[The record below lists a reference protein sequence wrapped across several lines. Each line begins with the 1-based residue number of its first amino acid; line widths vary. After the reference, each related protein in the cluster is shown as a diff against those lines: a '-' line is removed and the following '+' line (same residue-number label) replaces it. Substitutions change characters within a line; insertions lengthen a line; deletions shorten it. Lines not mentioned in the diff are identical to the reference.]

1 MSHGQPRRRDRD
13 DERHR
18 SRHRRGDAE
27 GGDAVHPRTDQ
38 VLRDHSAH
46 RDDQP
51 RGRRAERREGT
62 GREGRAHA
70 IAGRRAASDERKS
83 PWLHALRGLIVG
95 IAALGASHLASAAGL
110 KGAPAPFDKG
120 GVKIALVNYLSTG
133 DFFQAYEAGAQR
145 QAKALGVDLRIYE
158 GRQDAAEQREQ
169 IQQAISLG
177 VSAIIVNHGLPESLK
192 DVVQRALD
200 KGIKVVAFDVDLDNA
215 RVPQIEQS
223 DEDLASLLLR
233 QAVKDNGSAF
243 SAGYVYVAGFAPLD
257 RRDAVWRAFKAA
269 HPGVQEKA
277 RWGTVDNPIA
287 ESVANQAAAAYRAH
301 PDIRV
306 VFAPYDE
313 FARGAK
319 LAADEANLG
328 AKLRIYSADIS
339 TADIAAIRAP
349 GSAWVAT
356 AATNPAVVG
365 AVSVRAAA
373 LLVARQPTEHRIVIR
388 PTLIT
393 RDDLVKNDIH
403 TIGELADKF
412 PAFRSSVAATA
423 AWIPADGS

>member
-1 MSHGQPRRRDRD
+1 MRFPFRR
-13 DERHR
+13 
-18 SRHRRGDAE
+18 
-27 GGDAVHPRTDQ
+27 P
-38 VLRDHSAH
+38 LRPV
-46 RDDQP
+46 RMI
-51 RGRRAERREGT
+51 RA
-62 GREGRAHA
+62 
-70 IAGRRAASDERKS
+70 
-83 PWLHALRGLIVG
+83 LALLSV
-95 IAALGASHLASAAGL
+95 AALTVPASHAGPL

-120 GVKIALVNYLSTG
+120 GVKVALVNYLSTG
-133 DFFQAYEAGAQR
+133 DFFQAYEAGAQK
-145 QAKALGVDLRIYE
+145 QAKALGIDLRIYE
-158 GRQDAAEQREQ
+158 GRQDATEQREQ
-169 IQQAISLG
+169 IQQAISVG

-200 KGIKVVAFDVDLDNA
+200 KGIKVVAFDVDLGNP

-223 DEDLASLLLR
+223 DRDLANLLLD
-233 QAVKDNGSAF
+233 QAVKDNGDAF

-257 RRDAVWRAFKAA
+257 RRDAAWRDFKRA
-269 HPGVQEKA
+269 HPKVREQA

-287 ESVANQAAAAYRAH
+287 QSVANQAAAAYRAH

-319 LAADEANLG
+319 LAADEAKL
-328 AKLRIYSADIS
+328 ASKLRIYSADIS
-339 TADIAAIRAP
+339 TADIEAIRAP

-373 LLVARQPTEHRIVIR
+373 LLVAGQDPGRRIVVK

-403 TIGELADKF
+403 TIAELGAKF
-412 PAFRSSVAATA
+412 PAFRASDAVTA
-423 AWIPADGS
+423 SWIPATD

>member
-1 MSHGQPRRRDRD
+1 MGFPFRRP
-13 DERHR
+13 
-18 SRHRRGDAE
+18 SRP
-27 GGDAVHPRTDQ
+27 VWMI
-38 VLRDHSAH
+38 
-46 RDDQP
+46 
-51 RGRRAERREGT
+51 RA
-62 GREGRAHA
+62 
-70 IAGRRAASDERKS
+70 
-83 PWLHALRGLIVG
+83 LALLSV
-95 IAALGASHLASAAGL
+95 AALTVPASHAGPL

-120 GVKIALVNYLSTG
+120 GVKVALVNYLSTG
-133 DFFQAYEAGAQR
+133 DFFQAYEAGAQK
-145 QAKALGVDLRIYE
+145 QARALGIDLRIYE

-169 IQQAISLG
+169 IQQAISVG

-200 KGIKVVAFDVDLDNA
+200 KGIKVVAFDVDLGNPK
-215 RVPQIEQS
+215 VPQIEQS
-223 DEDLASLLLR
+223 DRDLANLLLE
-233 QAVKDNGSAF
+233 QAVKDNGDAF

-257 RRDAVWRAFKAA
+257 RRDAAWRDFKRA
-269 HPGVQEKA
+269 HPKVREQA

-287 ESVANQAAAAYRAH
+287 QSVANQAAAAYRAH

-319 LAADEANLG
+319 LAADEAKL
-328 AKLRIYSADIS
+328 ASKLRIYSADIS
-339 TADIAAIRAP
+339 TADIEAIRAP

-373 LLVARQPTEHRIVIR
+373 LLVAGQDPGRRIAVK
-388 PTLIT
+388 PALIT

-403 TIGELADKF
+403 TIAELSAKF
-412 PAFRSSVAATA
+412 PAFRASEAVTA
-423 AWIPADGS
+423 PWIPATD

>member
-1 MSHGQPRRRDRD
+1 MRFPFRR
-13 DERHR
+13 
-18 SRHRRGDAE
+18 
-27 GGDAVHPRTDQ
+27 P
-38 VLRDHSAH
+38 LRPV
-46 RDDQP
+46 RMI
-51 RGRRAERREGT
+51 RA
-62 GREGRAHA
+62 
-70 IAGRRAASDERKS
+70 
-83 PWLHALRGLIVG
+83 LALLSV
-95 IAALGASHLASAAGL
+95 AALTVPASHAGPL

-120 GVKIALVNYLSTG
+120 GVKVALVNYLSTG
-133 DFFQAYEAGAQR
+133 DFFQAYEAGAQK
-145 QAKALGVDLRIYE
+145 QAKALGIDLRIYE
-158 GRQDAAEQREQ
+158 GRQDATEQREQ
-169 IQQAISLG
+169 IQQAISVG

-200 KGIKVVAFDVDLDNA
+200 KGIKVVAFDVDLGNPK
-215 RVPQIEQS
+215 VPQIEQS
-223 DEDLASLLLR
+223 DRDLANLLLD
-233 QAVKDNGSAF
+233 QAVRDNGDAF

-257 RRDAVWRAFKAA
+257 RRDAAWRDFKRA
-269 HPGVQEKA
+269 HPKVREQA

-287 ESVANQAAAAYRAH
+287 QSVANQAAAAYRAH

-319 LAADEANLG
+319 LAADEAKL
-328 AKLRIYSADIS
+328 ASKLRIYSADIS
-339 TADIAAIRAP
+339 TADIEAIRSP

-373 LLVARQPTEHRIVIR
+373 LLVAGQDPGRRIVVK

-403 TIGELADKF
+403 TIAELGAKF
-412 PAFRSSVAATA
+412 PAFRASDAVTA
-423 AWIPADGS
+423 SWIPATD

>member
-1 MSHGQPRRRDRD
+1 MRFPFLRP
-13 DERHR
+13 
-18 SRHRRGDAE
+18 SRPGR
-27 GGDAVHPRTDQ
+27 
-38 VLRDHSAH
+38 VLRS
-46 RDDQP
+46 
-51 RGRRAERREGT
+51 
-62 GREGRAHA
+62 
-70 IAGRRAASDERKS
+70 
-83 PWLHALRGLIVG
+83 LALLSV
-95 IAALGASHLASAAGL
+95 AALTVSASHAGPL

-133 DFFQAYEAGAQR
+133 DFFQAYEAGAQK
-145 QAKALGVDLRIYE
+145 QAKALGIDLRIYE

-169 IQQAISLG
+169 IQQAISVG

-200 KGIKVVAFDVDLDNA
+200 KGIKVVAFDVDLGNPK
-215 RVPQIEQS
+215 VPQIEQS
-223 DEDLASLLLR
+223 DRDLANLLLD
-233 QAVKDNGSAF
+233 QAVKDNGDAF

-257 RRDAVWRAFKAA
+257 RRDASWRDFKRA
-269 HPGVQEKA
+269 HPNVREQA

-287 ESVANQAAAAYRAH
+287 QSVANQAAAAYRAH

-319 LAADEANLG
+319 LAADEAKL
-328 AKLRIYSADIS
+328 ASKLRIYSADIS
-339 TADIAAIRAP
+339 TADIEAIRAP

-373 LLVARQPTEHRIVIR
+373 LLVAGQDPGRRIVVK

-393 RDDLVKNDIH
+393 RDDLVKNDIR
-403 TIGELADKF
+403 TIAELSAKF
-412 PAFRSSVAATA
+412 PAFRASDAVTA
-423 AWIPADGS
+423 AWIPATD

>member
-1 MSHGQPRRRDRD
+1 MIRKNATVV
-13 DERHR
+13 
-18 SRHRRGDAE
+18 RG
-27 GGDAVHPRTDQ
+27 AVRTTRKSTVRI
-38 VLRDHSAH
+38 VLRTLAFAVLAMGVS
-46 RDDQP
+46 QP
-51 RGRRAERREGT
+51 G
-62 GREGRAHA
+62 
-70 IAGRRAASDERKS
+70 
-83 PWLHALRGLIVG
+83 
-95 IAALGASHLASAAGL
+95 SAAGL
-110 KGAPAPFDKG
+110 PGAPAPFAQG

-133 DFFQAYEAGAQR
+133 DFFQAYEAGAQK
-145 QAKALGVDLRIYE
+145 QAKALGIDLRIYE
-158 GRQDAAEQREQ
+158 GRQDAAEEREQ

-200 KGIKVVAFDVDLDNA
+200 RGIKVVAFDVNLDNPK
-215 RVPQIEQS
+215 VPQIEQS
-223 DEDLASLLLR
+223 DEDLATLLLQ
-233 QAVKDNGSAF
+233 QAVKENGGAF

-269 HPGVQEKA
+269 HPAVQEKA

-301 PDIRV
+301 PEIRV
-306 VFAPYDE
+306 VIAPYDE

-319 LAADEANLG
+319 LAADEANLD

-339 TADIAAIRAP
+339 TADIEAMRP
-349 GSAWVAT
+349 SGSPWVAT
-356 AATNPAVVG
+356 VATNPAVVG

-373 LLVARQPTEHRIVIR
+373 LLVAGQDPGHHIGIA

-403 TIGELADKF
+403 TIAELGAKF
-412 PAFRSSVAATA
+412 PAFRASAAATA
-423 AWIPADGS
+423 AWIPADGR

>member
-1 MSHGQPRRRDRD
+1 MI
-13 DERHR
+13 
-18 SRHRRGDAE
+18 
-27 GGDAVHPRTDQ
+27 
-38 VLRDHSAH
+38 
-46 RDDQP
+46 
-51 RGRRAERREGT
+51 RA
-62 GREGRAHA
+62 
-70 IAGRRAASDERKS
+70 
-83 PWLHALRGLIVG
+83 LALLSV
-95 IAALGASHLASAAGL
+95 AALTVPASHAGPL

-120 GVKIALVNYLSTG
+120 GVKVALVNYLSTG
-133 DFFQAYEAGAQR
+133 DFFQAYEAGAQK
-145 QAKALGVDLRIYE
+145 QAKALGIDLRIYE
-158 GRQDAAEQREQ
+158 GRQDATEQREQ
-169 IQQAISLG
+169 IQQAISVG

-200 KGIKVVAFDVDLDNA
+200 KGIKVVAFDVDLGNPK
-215 RVPQIEQS
+215 VPQIEQS
-223 DEDLASLLLR
+223 DRDLANLLLD
-233 QAVKDNGSAF
+233 QAVKDNGDAF

-257 RRDAVWRAFKAA
+257 RRDAAWRDFKRA
-269 HPGVQEKA
+269 HPKVREQA

-287 ESVANQAAAAYRAH
+287 QSVANQAAAAYRAH

-319 LAADEANLG
+319 LAADEAKL
-328 AKLRIYSADIS
+328 ASKLRIYSADIS
-339 TADIAAIRAP
+339 TADIEAIRAP

-373 LLVARQPTEHRIVIR
+373 LLVAGHDPGRRIVVK

-403 TIGELADKF
+403 TIAELGAKF
-412 PAFRSSVAATA
+412 PAFRASEAVTA
-423 AWIPADGS
+423 SWIPPTD

>member
-1 MSHGQPRRRDRD
+1 MRFPFRR
-13 DERHR
+13 
-18 SRHRRGDAE
+18 
-27 GGDAVHPRTDQ
+27 P
-38 VLRDHSAH
+38 LRPV
-46 RDDQP
+46 RMI
-51 RGRRAERREGT
+51 RA
-62 GREGRAHA
+62 
-70 IAGRRAASDERKS
+70 
-83 PWLHALRGLIVG
+83 LALLSV
-95 IAALGASHLASAAGL
+95 AALTVPASHAGPL

-120 GVKIALVNYLSTG
+120 GVKVALVNYLSTG
-133 DFFQAYEAGAQR
+133 DFFQAYEAGAQK
-145 QAKALGVDLRIYE
+145 QAKALGIDLRIYE
-158 GRQDAAEQREQ
+158 GRQDATEQREQ
-169 IQQAISLG
+169 IQQAISVG

-200 KGIKVVAFDVDLDNA
+200 KGIKVVAFDVDLGNPK
-215 RVPQIEQS
+215 VPQIEQS
-223 DEDLASLLLR
+223 DRDLANLLLD
-233 QAVKDNGSAF
+233 QAVKDNGDAF

-257 RRDAVWRAFKAA
+257 RRDAAWRDFKRA
-269 HPGVQEKA
+269 HPKVREQA

-287 ESVANQAAAAYRAH
+287 QSVANQAAAAYRAH

-319 LAADEANLG
+319 LAADEAKL
-328 AKLRIYSADIS
+328 ASKLRIYSADIS
-339 TADIAAIRAP
+339 TADIEAIRSP

-373 LLVARQPTEHRIVIR
+373 LLVAGQDPGRRIVVK

-403 TIGELADKF
+403 TIAELSAKF
-412 PAFRSSVAATA
+412 PAFRASDAVTA
-423 AWIPADGS
+423 SWIPATD

>member
-1 MSHGQPRRRDRD
+1 MI
-13 DERHR
+13 
-18 SRHRRGDAE
+18 
-27 GGDAVHPRTDQ
+27 
-38 VLRDHSAH
+38 
-46 RDDQP
+46 
-51 RGRRAERREGT
+51 RA
-62 GREGRAHA
+62 
-70 IAGRRAASDERKS
+70 
-83 PWLHALRGLIVG
+83 LALLSV
-95 IAALGASHLASAAGL
+95 AALTVPASHAGPL

-120 GVKIALVNYLSTG
+120 GVKVALVNYLSTG
-133 DFFQAYEAGAQR
+133 DFFQAYEAGAQK
-145 QAKALGVDLRIYE
+145 QAKALGIDLRIYE
-158 GRQDAAEQREQ
+158 GRQDATEQREQ
-169 IQQAISLG
+169 IQQAISVG

-200 KGIKVVAFDVDLDNA
+200 KGIKVVAFDVDLGNPK
-215 RVPQIEQS
+215 VPQIEQS
-223 DEDLASLLLR
+223 DRDLANLLLD
-233 QAVKDNGSAF
+233 QAVKDNGDAF

-257 RRDAVWRAFKAA
+257 RRDAAWRDFKRA
-269 HPGVQEKA
+269 HPKVREQA

-287 ESVANQAAAAYRAH
+287 QSVANQAAAAYRAH

-319 LAADEANLG
+319 LAADEAKL
-328 AKLRIYSADIS
+328 ASKLRIYSADIS
-339 TADIAAIRAP
+339 TADIEAIRAP

-373 LLVARQPTEHRIVIR
+373 LLVAGQDPGRRIVVK

-403 TIGELADKF
+403 TIAELGAKF
-412 PAFRSSVAATA
+412 PAFRASDAVTA
-423 AWIPADGS
+423 SWIPATD